1 MYVLLDLVRI
11 MYMPATYTH
20 RADSLMGMIKMA
32 AQPPDVAADLTCLGL
47 AVPSGRSVMN
57 EI

>member
-1 MYVLLDLVRI
+1 MYVLVDLARI

-32 AQPPDVAADLTCLGL
+32 AQPPEVAADLPCLGL
-47 AVPSGRSVMN
+47 AVPSSRSVMHG
-57 EI
+57 I